1 MLPIKGAV
9 KPSLPKLRR
18 SARNRTVTG
27 LEIEPGV
34 VRAVQA
40 HAENGRLVVE
50 TAASAALAPGVV
62 RDGEV
67 VEPEVLAEV
76 LSAMFEEHKLDKNVR
91 IGVANQRVVVRHM
104 LLPQISDA
112 KELQTALHFMAADEL
127 PMPIDQAVLDHV
139 VLGPADTPEGPRT
152 RVLLVAARRSMIES
166 LLSAAAAAGLRPA
179 GVDLAAFAMVRAL
192 GADQPGATLHLAV
205 GGVVNLAVTRD
216 GECVFTRVVAGGM
229 ETMAAELAERQ
240 AVTVEDARL
249 ALQQVRLQD
258 DEPDS
263 EMGPDE
269 ARAVLVDGLR
279 RIAGDIRNSI
289 DFHLGSDPSMAD
301 GLAVERVLL
310 TGSALTVGGFAD
322 ALSSRL
328 SLPVEPVGVDVD
340 GAGDGHGTYA
350 VAAGLAVET
359 VAA

>member
-1 MLPIKGAV
+1 M

-18 SARNRTVTG
+18 PARNRTVTG
-27 LEIEPGV
+27 LEIEPGI

-50 TAASAALAPGVV
+50 TAASAALGPGVV

-76 LSAMFEEHKLDKNVR
+76 LSAMFEEHQLDKNVR
-91 IGVANQRVVVRHM
+91 IGVANQRVVVRHL
-104 LLPQISDA
+104 LLPPISDA
-112 KELQTALHFMAADEL
+112 KELETALHFMAADEL
-127 PMPIDQAVLDHV
+127 PMPIDQAVLDHI
-139 VLGPADTPEGPRT
+139 VLGPVDTPEGPRT
-152 RVLLVAARRSMIES
+152 RVLLVAARRSMIDS
-166 LLSAAAAAGLRPA
+166 LLSAATAAGLRPA

-240 AVTVEDARL
+240 AVTVEDARI

-258 DEPDS
+258 DEPESDA
-263 EMGPDE
+263 GPDE

-289 DFHLGSDPSMAD
+289 DFHLGADASMAE
-301 GLAVERVLL
+301 GMAVERVLL

-322 ALSSRL
+322 ALSARL
-328 SLPVEPVGVDVD
+328 ALPVEPVGVDVD
-340 GAGDGHGTYA
+340 GVEGHGTFA